1 MATSCVSVNNTKASH
16 LVNVEPPSILQLDT
30 SSLVFY
36 QQKVSI
42 SKIELSLIMMS
53 IPFIYA
59 LSQEIWI

>member
-1 MATSCVSVNNTKASH
+1 MVTSCVSVNNTKVSH
-16 LVNVEPPSILQLDT
+16 LVNIEPPSILQLDT

-42 SKIELSLIMMS
+42 SKIELSLSMMS

-59 LSQEIWI
+59 LSQQIWI

>member
-1 MATSCVSVNNTKASH
+1 MVTSCVSVNNTKVSH

-42 SKIELSLIMMS
+42 SKIELSLIMVS

>member
-1 MATSCVSVNNTKASH
+1 MVTSCVSVNNTKVSH

-53 IPFIYA
+53 IPCIYA